1 MIIETFPLWIA
12 VLSNILAQ
20 VLKPII
26 YYYRS
31 GKFDIHYTFACG
43 GFPSSHT
50 STVTALALSVGLVE
64 GFNSTLFAVT
74 FVFSLIVMYDAV
86 NVRYYAG
93 KNIEL
98 TQQLVS
104 DLAEMIKLPLD
115 DPIYH
120 EKMKAVLGHR
130 FMEAVGGFVLGIVV
144 TLIAA
149 ALLGILGG

>member
-1 MIIETFPLWIA
+1 MLHDLFPLWIA
-12 VLSNILAQ
+12 LCANALAQ
-20 VLKPII
+20 VIKPFI

-31 GKFDIHYTFACG
+31 GKFDIHYTIACG

-50 STVTALALSVGLVE
+50 STVTALSIAVGLVE
-64 GFNSTLFAVT
+64 GFNSTLFAIT
-74 FVFSLIVMYDAV
+74 SVFSVIVIYDAV

-93 KNIEL
+93 KNIQL

-120 EKMKAVLGHR
+120 EKMKQVLGHR
-130 FMEAVGGFVLGIVV
+130 MIEAVGGFVLGAVV
-144 TLIAA
+144 TVGVAYI
-149 ALLGILGG
+149 LGIF

>member
-1 MIIETFPLWIA
+1 MKRGIIVRRGDVMVKELFPFWIA
-12 VLSNILAQ
+12 LLSNITAQ

-26 YYYRS
+26 YYYRT
-31 GKFDIHYTFACG
+31 GKFDIRYTIASG

-50 STVTALALSVGLVE
+50 STVTSLSLAVGIVE
-64 GFNSTLFAVT
+64 GFDSTLFAVT
-74 FVFSLIVMYDAV
+74 TIFSIIVIYDAV

-120 EKMKAVLGHR
+120 EKMKMSWV
-130 FMEAVGGFVLGIVV
+130 IVE
-144 TLIAA
+144 
-149 ALLGILGG
+149 